1 MIGEFAIS
9 LAGHDK
15 GQMYLIVGE
24 EADMVCLVDGKIRKL
39 ENPKKKK
46 KKHVQTVKRNIDI
59 SLAERLK
66 NKQKIY
72 DEEIKSAIKI
82 RKNEEVTHV

>member
-24 EADMVCLVDGKIRKL
+24 EADMVCIVDGKIRKL

-46 KKHVQTVKRNIDI
+46 KKHVQTVKKKIDI
-59 SLAERLK
+59 SLAEKLK